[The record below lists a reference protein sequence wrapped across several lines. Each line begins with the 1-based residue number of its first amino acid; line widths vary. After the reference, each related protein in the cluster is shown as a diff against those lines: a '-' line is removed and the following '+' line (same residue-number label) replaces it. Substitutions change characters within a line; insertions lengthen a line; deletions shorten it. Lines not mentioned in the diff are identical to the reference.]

1 MSLNFLS
8 QLSLQDQTMP
18 LKDWGQ
24 TAQQLAILFPDR
36 FKLFD

>member
-1 MSLNFLS
+1 
-8 QLSLQDQTMP
+8 MP

-24 TAQQLAILFPDR
+24 TAQQLAILFPER